1 MRCVRNHGHLY
12 VVVGSCGRTDGVPM
26 GCRWGAD
33 GLLMGCGG
41 SVAGE

>member
-1 MRCVRNHGHLY
+1 MVICMLWLVRAD
-12 VVVGSCGRTDGVPM
+12 GRTDGVPM

-33 GLLMGCGG
+33 GVPMGCGG